1 MLRRHPRTTLCIVA
15 ALCGAALVVAA
26 PRRDIDDSVG
36 GPGSGSAERLWAE
49 TSIAQTVRPH
59 REPLTALAILV
70 SGVPDEQAQIG
81 LRVTKDGKA
90 QPLFTVEGPVKKFL
104 SPDRQALR
112 FPLPYLRDVRGDELR
127 FTLVSQ
133 GLPKKAG
140 IPIRYEI
147 ADAYY
152 PDGQRFVNNQARPG
166 DLAFRLSAREGIRNS
181 WRERLLSEHG
191 GLWFVLLGC
200 GLLTSLLAFE
210 FWEIHRGAVMDR
222 RRWIRCALCSSLLF
236 ALLYAFP
243 LFARLGFW
251 GPDESDWPEVA
262 SHHAAARQTLAA
274 GQFPWWNPYMCGGTP
289 HFANPQTYF
298 LSPTFLFSLLFGEV
312 VGPKLAIPVVL
323 AAGLLGMML
332 LARTLGLGGFPG
344 LLASSVFLFSGFTTT
359 HLANGQFLWL
369 TLAWVP
375 WVLVGFLRSLR
386 GSLWWAVVAAG
397 FLVLIFLEGRVYL
410 VAYAAVF
417 LTLLALVQ
425 SLQQRAVRPLVVLFL
440 VGAFTILG
448 SAWKLAPTL
457 AFLADAETSL
467 PNTDGVPMRGLA
479 AAFLRRDVRP
489 RITDRIGAVEIPRHE
504 YAAYIGALPLLL
516 SVMSLHPRTF
526 RRAVPYFV
534 IGGVFLLFST
544 QPREVSVLEHLP
556 LVRELRNPSRML
568 SMVVLSVAVLSGLGL
583 ATLKDTLMGRVP
595 VRLARAVVALV
606 ATLALADLLRVGWV
620 NFPRVF
626 TVPPHPHAFSEAGF
640 FQTNQPETQA
650 ANGYPAVAAGKGAK
664 DFCPA
669 VLRAWRPASLV
680 RAREDASYQG
690 EAYALRGARAT
701 LGRWTPNTFTVNVDA
716 PAPDTVFVNQQF
728 DRSWSAAP
736 LTIQNADTLLA
747 VDVPSGQTT
756 IHFRYRPPYLA
767 LGSALTL
774 LTITAGLV
782 MLGYRSRTRP

>member
-1 MLRRHPRTTLCIVA
+1 M
-15 ALCGAALVVAA
+15 A
-26 PRRDIDDSVG
+26 PRRDVDDSVG

-70 SGVPDEQAQIG
+70 SDVPDEQAQIG

-90 QPLFTVEGPVKKFL
+90 QPLFTAEGPVKKFL
-104 SPDRQALR
+104 SPDRKTLR
-112 FPLPYLRDVRGDELR
+112 FALPSLRDVRGDALR
-127 FTLVSQ
+127 FTLVSPD
-133 GLPKKAG
+133 LPKKAA

-152 PDGQRFVNNQARPG
+152 PDGQRFVKNQARPG
-166 DLAFRLSAREGIRNS
+166 DLAFRLSARESILDS
-181 WRERLLSEHG
+181 WRERLLNERG
-191 GLWFVLLGC
+191 GLLLALLGGGLVA
-200 GLLTSLLAFE
+200 GLLVLEL
-210 FWEIHRGAVMDR
+210 WEIHRGAPVDR
-222 RRWIRCALCSSLLF
+222 RRWMRCALFSSLLL

-251 GPDESDWPEVA
+251 AADESDWPEIA
-262 SHHAAARQTLAA
+262 SHHAAARLTLAA
-274 GQFPWWNPYMCGGTP
+274 GQFPWWNPYLCGGAP

-323 AAGLLGMML
+323 AAGLFGMMF
-332 LARTLGLGGFPG
+332 LARTLGLDGFPG

-386 GSLWWAVVAAG
+386 GSLWWTVVTAG

-410 VAYAAVF
+410 VAYATVF
-417 LTLLALVQ
+417 LILLALLR
-425 SLQQRAVRPLVVLFL
+425 SLQQRAVRPLVFL
-440 VGAFTILG
+440 LVVGAFTVLG

-467 PNTDGVPMRGLA
+467 PNTDGVPLRGLA

-526 RRAVPYFV
+526 RRAIPYFV

-583 ATLKDTLMGRVP
+583 AALKDVLARNVP

-606 ATLALADLLRVGWV
+606 ATLALASLLRVGWTH
-620 NFPRVF
+620 FPQVF

-640 FQTNQPETQA
+640 FQTNQPETEA

-669 VLRAWRPASLV
+669 VLRAWRPAPLV
-680 RAREDASYQG
+680 RAREDQG
-690 EAYALRGARAT
+690 YRGEVYALHGAQVALR
-701 LGRWTPNTFTVNVDA
+701 RWTPNALTVNVDA

-728 DRSWSAAP
+728 DRGWSAAP
-736 LTIQNADTLLA
+736 LTIRNADTLLA
-747 VDVPSGQTT
+747 VDVPGGQT
-756 IHFRYRPPYLA
+756 IVHFRYRPPYLV
-767 LGSALTL
+767 LGSTLTL
-774 LTITAGLV
+774 LTITGLGL
-782 MLGYRSRTRP
+782 LGYRSRTRP